1 MSHQE
6 ISVNYD
12 TEGKLIT
19 TLKMNAFIE
28 RHNIPQTVTFILMS
42 AQHSSKAVAM
52 ASQHVVAT
60 GRISDTKRQKTTATT
75 TTTTTT
81 NEQPQPTSMMDPTF
95 ALAQLQSSEWGLW
108 SQNGED
114 GILLWIFSE
123 LNMLEVSESIP
134 RYFVE
139 FGVEDGYE
147 CNTRILREQFHWNGL
162 LMDGSNENITFNLKK
177 EFITA
182 EGINQLFDKHHV
194 PVNLDFLSGERKKLF
209 DFFYI
214 SLFTK
219 IYDYGLF

>member
-6 ISVNYD
+6 ISINYD
-12 TEGKLIT
+12 IEGKLIT
-19 TLKMNAFIE
+19 TLKINAFIE

-60 GRISDTKRQKTTATT
+60 GRNSDTKGQETT

-81 NEQPQPTSMMDPTF
+81 TSRMDPTF
-95 ALAQLQSSEWGLW
+95 ALAQLQLSEWGLW

-123 LNMLEVSESIP
+123 LNMLEVRESIP

-147 CNTRILREQFHWNGL
+147 CNTRILREKFHWNGL

-194 PVNLDFLSGERKKLF
+194 PVNLDFLSGERQKLF
-209 DFFYI
+209 RFFLHI
-214 SLFTK
+214 FSLFTK
-219 IYDYGLF
+219 IYD